1 MSQENVEAILQG
13 FEAINRQDVD
23 AFVAYA
29 SPDVEWVDAV
39 FWSEPVRVYR
49 GRAELREWFERVV
62 VEPWE
67 SIHVEVDEI
76 IEAAPDRV
84 VTGGLLTA
92 RGRGSGVDTRV
103 RGWSVYWVA
112 GGKITKRQV
121 FLDRDEALEAAGLS
135 E

>member
-1 MSQENVEAILQG
+1 MSQESVEVVLRG
-13 FEAINRQDVD
+13 FEAIDRQDAD
-23 AFVAYA
+23 AFVAHA
-29 SPDVEWVDAV
+29 SSDVEWVDAV
-39 FWSEPVRVYR
+39 FWSEPVRTYR
-49 GRAELREWFERVV
+49 GSTELREWFERVV

-67 SIHVEVDEI
+67 SIHVDVDEI

-92 RGRGSGVDTRV
+92 RGRGSGVGTQV

-112 GGKITKRQV
+112 GGKVRKRQV